1 MVRQSDVATDAF
13 EAFMRDAEPRLWRA
27 LTVGFGPVV
36 AREAAADALAWGWEH
51 WERLRGMVNP
61 VGYLFRIGQNRAR
74 RTLRNRQ
81 PPPTIP
87 TASHE
92 VTIEPALTAGLQAL
106 SERQRLVV
114 GLIHGYGWSFAEV
127 GDLLGIAK
135 SSVQRHEERGMAA
148 LRKHLGVLT

>member
-1 MVRQSDVATDAF
+1 MLGIQGMVPLPEVFGAFGRASAQLWHNAVA
-13 EAFMRDAEPRLWRA
+13 L
-27 LTVGFGPVV
+27 FGPET
-36 AREAAADALAWGWEH
+36 AH
-51 WERLRGMVNP
+51 WDRLGRMANP
-61 VGYLFRIGQNRAR
+61 VGYLFRIAQNRAR
-74 RTLRNRQ
+74 RSLRRRE

-87 TASHE
+87 TVSHE
-92 VTIEPALTAGLQAL
+92 VTIEPALTDGLQAL
-106 SERQRLVV
+106 SERQRVVV